1 MSITLFQF
9 KPMFGL
15 PNLSPFCMKL
25 ETYLRMAEIEH
36 SVVAIKNLKASPTG
50 KAPYVDIDGQ
60 VITDSGLIIQHLE
73 RTHGHRVD
81 GKLTLAQRAE
91 SLALQR
97 MMEEHL
103 YWVMVYMRWV
113 DPQTRGAWRPY
124 LKEFLGLPGFLTPF
138 IARASEKGIMK
149 GLRSQGV
156 GRHPPEVIWQAGIAD
171 VQALAHWL
179 GNREW
184 GCNDA
189 PSSFDACLSAFVGNI
204 LMTPWDNPL
213 RAATRKHTNLVA
225 HFVRVMTRYFPELGL
240 TQEAG

>member
-1 MSITLFQF
+1 MTITLFQF

-15 PNLSPFCMKL
+15 PNPSRFCMKL

-36 SVVAIKNLKASPTG
+36 SVVAVKKLKTSPTG
-50 KAPYVDIDGQ
+50 KAPYVEIDGQ
-60 VITDSGLIIQHLE
+60 VITDSGLIIHHLE
-73 RTHGHRVD
+73 STHGHRID
-81 GKLTLAQRAE
+81 GKLRLGQRAE

-113 DPQTRGAWRPY
+113 DPPTRAAWRPY
-124 LKEFLGLPGFLTPF
+124 LKEFLGLRGFLTPF

-149 GLRSQGV
+149 GLRSQGI
-156 GRHPPEVIWQAGIAD
+156 GRHPPDVMWQLGTAD

-179 GNREW
+179 GTRAW
-184 GCNDA
+184 GFNDA
-189 PSSFDACLSAFVGNI
+189 PSSFDACLAAFVGNI

-213 RAATRKHTNLVA
+213 RTATRKHTSLVA
-225 HFVRVMTRYFPELGL
+225 HFVRVMTRYFHELGL